1 MTMNSELQLLI
12 DQFLKILHLYSVISR
27 RPVDYG
33 TGDLLYFTEIH
44 TITTVGKNREINMTR
59 LAEKMGVTRGAISQ
73 TIRKLASKNLVLKSN
88 SNNKKEFNLK
98 LSEKGHIAYKGQ
110 MSFQREI
117 FTFAETLYEKGTVQ
131 NRELVKGLFGAIIH
145 NMQERVR
152 AMEAINIVKS

>member
-1 MTMNSELQLLI
+1 MNSELQFLI

-44 TITTVGKNREINMTR
+44 TITTVGKNREMNMTH
-59 LAEKMGVTRGAISQ
+59 LAEKMGVTKGAISQ
-73 TIRKLASKNLVLKSN
+73 TIRKLESKNLVLKSN

-98 LSEKGHIAYKGQ
+98 LSEKGQVAYKGQ

-131 NRELVKGLFGAIIH
+131 NRELVEGLFEAIIH
-145 NMQERVR
+145 NMQERVK
-152 AMEAINIVKS
+152 AMEAIKKIKS

>member
-1 MTMNSELQLLI
+1 MNSELQLLI

-44 TITTVGKNREINMTR
+44 TITTVGKNREINMTH
-59 LAEKMGVTRGAISQ
+59 LAEKMGVTKGAISQ
-73 TIRKLASKNLVLKSN
+73 TIRKLESKNLVLKSN

-98 LSEKGHIAYKGQ
+98 LSERGQVAYKGQ

-131 NRELVKGLFGAIIH
+131 NRELVIGLFEAIIH
-145 NMQERVR
+145 NMQERVK
-152 AMEAINIVKS
+152 AMEAIKKVKS

>member
-1 MTMNSELQLLI
+1 MNSELQLLI

-27 RPVDYG
+27 KPVNYG

-44 TITTVGKNREINMTR
+44 TITTVGKNREINMTH

-73 TIRKLASKNLVLKSN
+73 TIRKLESKNLVFKSN

-98 LSEKGHIAYKGQ
+98 LSEKGQIAYKGQ

-131 NRELVKGLFGAIIH
+131 NRELVTGLFEAIIH
-145 NMQERVR
+145 NMQERVK
-152 AMEAINIVKS
+152 AMEANKKVKS

>member
-1 MTMNSELQLLI
+1 MNSELQLLI

-27 RPVDYG
+27 KPVDYG

-44 TITTVGKNREINMTR
+44 TITTVGKNREINMTH

-73 TIRKLASKNLVLKSN
+73 TIRKLESKNLVFKSN

-98 LSEKGHIAYKGQ
+98 LSEKGQIAYKGQ

-131 NRELVKGLFGAIIH
+131 NRELVKGLFEAIIH
-145 NMQERVR
+145 NMQERVK
-152 AMEAINIVKS
+152 AMEANKKVKS

>member
-1 MTMNSELQLLI
+1 MNSELQLLI

-27 RPVDYG
+27 KPVDYG

-44 TITTVGKNREINMTR
+44 TITAVGKNREINMTH

-73 TIRKLASKNLVLKSN
+73 TIRKLESKNLVLKSN

-98 LSEKGHIAYKGQ
+98 LSEKGQIAYKGQ

-131 NRELVKGLFGAIIH
+131 NRELVIGLFEAIIH
-145 NMQERVR
+145 NMQERVK
-152 AMEAINIVKS
+152 AMEANKKVKS